1 MALFRCNKCGHL
13 REVASDYIG
22 KSVKCPK
29 CKEVA
34 PIHDTVAFV
43 ESVIK
48 KYRLQS
54 RELQALK
61 KQLATPEIAEIT
73 ELEVVEDLS
82 LEGIDIYNTNA
93 LTQENQYSA
102 IIEWFQKSKIQVDV
116 DLRAIDTTGFFDE
129 VALDLGNQ
137 YEILR
142 ELIDKIKRIQRKGY
156 TNVNFG
162 LSSKSQKEVKAITSF
177 CQQLYEYSFVAKYF
191 YQKQDKLI
199 RLTLQKAPTI
209 VNFFTGEW
217 MEWYVFIKLLEYFK
231 EKQLP
236 TSCLR
241 SLMVKFP
248 NEDSHELDVFF
259 LVNNRIPIC
268 IECKSGEFRQ
278 HIDKYSKL
286 RKRLH
291 LDKEQFLLCVVGL
304 SQEQAQGLTSMYDV
318 TFVNENNFIE
328 QVEKLL

>member
-1 MALFRCNKCGHL
+1 M
-13 REVASDYIG
+13 
-22 KSVKCPK
+22 
-29 CKEVA
+29 
-34 PIHDTVAFV
+34 
-43 ESVIK
+43 IK
-48 KYRLQS
+48 KYRLKS
-54 RELQALK
+54 REVQELK
-61 KQLATPEIAEIT
+61 QQLATPEIAEIT
-73 ELEVVEDLS
+73 ELEVVKDLS
-82 LEGIDIYNTNA
+82 LEGIDIYNTTA
-93 LTQENQYSA
+93 LTQEDQYSA
-102 IIEWFQKSKIQVDV
+102 IVEWFKERKIQVDV
-116 DLRAIDTTGFFDE
+116 NQGAIDTTGFFDE
-129 VALDLGNQ
+129 VALELGNQ

-142 ELIDKIKRIQRKGY
+142 EVTDKIKRIQRKGY
-156 TNVNFG
+156 TNVTVA
-162 LSSKSQKEVKAITSF
+162 LSSKSQKEVKAITRF

-199 RLTLQKAPTI
+199 RLTLQKAPNI

-217 MEWYVFIKLLEYFK
+217 MEWYVFIKLLEYLQ
-231 EKQLP
+231 EKQL
-236 TSCLR
+236 TASCLR
-241 SLMVKFP
+241 SMMVKFP

-304 SQEQAQGLTSMYDV
+304 SLEQAQGLTSMYDV

-328 QVEKLL
+328 HVEKLL

>member
-43 ESVIK
+43 ENVIK
-48 KYRLQS
+48 RYRS
-54 RELQALK
+54 KCEELHDLK
-61 KQLATPEIAEIT
+61 QQNEIAEIS
-73 ELEVVEDLS
+73 ELEIVEEIS
-82 LEGIDIYNTNA
+82 LEAIDIYNTTA
-93 LTQENQYSA
+93 LTQEDQYSA
-102 IIEWFQKSKIQVDV
+102 IVEWFQERQIQVDV
-116 DLRAIDTTGFFDE
+116 NQRAIDTTGFFDE
-129 VALDLGNQ
+129 VALGLGNQ
-137 YEILR
+137 YGILR
-142 ELIDKIKRIQRKGY
+142 EVTDKIKRIQHKGY
-156 TNVNFG
+156 TNVKIP
-162 LSSKSQKEVKAITSF
+162 LSSKSQKEIKVITSF
-177 CQQLYEYSFVAKYF
+177 CQQLYEYSFVSKYF
-191 YQKQDKLI
+191 YQKQDKII
-199 RLTLQKAPTI
+199 RLTLQTSPTI

-217 MEWYVFIKLLEYFK
+217 MEWFVFMKLLEYFR

-236 TSCLR
+236 TSCVR
-241 SLMVKFP
+241 SLIVKFP

-259 LVNNRIPIC
+259 LINNSIPVC

-291 LDKEQFLLCVVGL
+291 LDKEQFILCVIGL
-304 SQEQAQGLTSMYDV
+304 SQEQAQGLTSMYDL
-318 TFVNENNFIE
+318 TFVNESNFI
-328 QVEKLL
+328 QHIEKSL